1 MNLLSKIRSELGQ
14 LSYSFKR
21 RNTPKLW
28 RDQVEAIRFLKV
40 HNLPAPHLKGPR
52 QEVWAVSVV
61 KNELDILPSVL
72 DHFFAQGIDRII
84 VADNLSTDG
93 TREYLRQRANE
104 DSRLIFAED
113 NCDRH
118 IQSEKIT
125 YLSHLA
131 WRSGAR
137 WIIPFDGDEFW
148 YAEDEK
154 LGDFLRNAPDNMG
167 IYYAG
172 FHHTVPTVDSPEN
185 IVDAELVMDAS
196 YPFPGKCAFRSHPFA
211 VVSPG
216 NPEGGRLG
224 DIERR
229 LEMVHRQYRG
239 IAQIARK
246 VRVGTET
253 SRRTGEDLSYF
264 APHWEAGS
272 KLSDAEIAEVWENIS
287 HGRPDERIKFVAEGP
302 IVHGKFLKWNYWN
315 EDGSIPKGDA

>member
-1 MNLLSKIRSELGQ
+1 M
-14 LSYSFKR
+14 
-21 RNTPKLW
+21 
-28 RDQVEAIRFLKV
+28 
-40 HNLPAPHLKGPR
+40 
-52 QEVWAVSVV
+52 
-61 KNELDILPSVL
+61 
-72 DHFFAQGIDRII
+72 
-84 VADNLSTDG
+84 
-93 TREYLRQRANE
+93 
-104 DSRLIFAED
+104 
-113 NCDRH
+113 
-118 IQSEKIT
+118 
-125 YLSHLA
+125 A

-185 IVDAELVMDAS
+185 ILDTELVMDAS

-211 VVSPG
+211 VVIPG
-216 NPEGGRLG
+216 NHDVCRLG
-224 DIERR
+224 DADQR
-229 LEMVHRQYRG
+229 LEIVHLQYRG

-315 EDGSIPKGDA
+315 EDGSVPKGDA

>member
-1 MNLLSKIRSELGQ
+1 MNLLSQIRTELGQ

-28 RDQVEAIRFLKV
+28 RDQLEAIRKMKV
-40 HNLPAPHLKGPR
+40 HNLPAPHFKGPR
-52 QEVWAVSVV
+52 REVWTVSVV
-61 KNELDILPSVL
+61 KNELDILPYVL
-72 DHFFAQGIDRII
+72 DHLFAQGIDRII

-93 TREYLRQRANE
+93 TREYLRQRAAE

-131 WRSGAR
+131 WRSGAS

-148 YAEDEK
+148 YAPNQH
-154 LGDFLRNAPDNMG
+154 LANFLRAQPQNISIN
-167 IYYAG
+167 YAG
-172 FHHTVPTVDSPEN
+172 FHHTVPTVDSPKD
-185 IVDAELVMDAS
+185 IVNTELVMDTS
-196 YPFPGKCAFRSHPFA
+196 YPFPGKCAFRAHPFA
-211 VVSPG
+211 VVVPG
-216 NPEGGRLG
+216 NHDVHRLG
-224 DIERR
+224 DVVQN
-229 LEMVHRQYRG
+229 LEIVHLQYRG

-253 SRRTGEDLSYF
+253 SHRTGEDLSYF

-272 KLSDAEIAEVWENIS
+272 KLSDAEIAEVWDNIS
-287 HGRPDERIKFVAEGP
+287 HGRPDERIKFTAEGP
-302 IVHGKFLKWNYWN
+302 MVRGKFLHWNTWN
-315 EDGSIPKGDA
+315 EDGSIPSEDA

>member
-1 MNLLSKIRSELGQ
+1 MKLSGMM
-14 LSYSFKR
+14 
-21 RNTPKLW
+21 
-28 RDQVEAIRFLKV
+28 KV
-40 HNLPAPHLKGPR
+40 HNLPAPHFVGR
-52 QEVWAVSVV
+52 HREIWAVSVV
-61 KNELDILPSVL
+61 KNELDIIPYVL

-84 VADNLSTDG
+84 IADNLSTDG
-93 TREYLRQRANE
+93 TREYLRQRAQE

-148 YAEDEK
+148 YAEDKK

-172 FHHTVPTVDSPEN
+172 FHHTVPTVELPEN
-185 IVDAELVMDAS
+185 IVDTELVMDILL
-196 YPFPGKCAFRSHPFA
+196 PLPRQVCFPLSPFA
-211 VVSPG
+211 VVVPG
-216 NPEGGRLG
+216 NHDVCRLG
-224 DIERR
+224 KAEQR
-229 LEMVHRQYRG
+229 LEIVHLQYRG

-253 SRRTGEDLSYF
+253 SVVLVRT
-264 APHWEAGS
+264 
-272 KLSDAEIAEVWENIS
+272 
-287 HGRPDERIKFVAEGP
+287 
-302 IVHGKFLKWNYWN
+302 
-315 EDGSIPKGDA
+315 

>member
-40 HNLPAPHLKGPR
+40 HNLPAPRLKGPR

-72 DHFFAQGIDRII
+72 DHLFAQGIDRII

-167 IYYAG
+167 
-172 FHHTVPTVDSPEN
+172 TTMQDSTTLYLPL
-185 IVDAELVMDAS
+185 I
-196 YPFPGKCAFRSHPFA
+196 
-211 VVSPG
+211 
-216 NPEGGRLG
+216 RL
-224 DIERR
+224 R
-229 LEMVHRQYRG
+229 
-239 IAQIARK
+239 
-246 VRVGTET
+246 T
-253 SRRTGEDLSYF
+253 SWT
-264 APHWEAGS
+264 PNW
-272 KLSDAEIAEVWENIS
+272 
-287 HGRPDERIKFVAEGP
+287 
-302 IVHGKFLKWNYWN
+302 
-315 EDGSIPKGDA
+315 